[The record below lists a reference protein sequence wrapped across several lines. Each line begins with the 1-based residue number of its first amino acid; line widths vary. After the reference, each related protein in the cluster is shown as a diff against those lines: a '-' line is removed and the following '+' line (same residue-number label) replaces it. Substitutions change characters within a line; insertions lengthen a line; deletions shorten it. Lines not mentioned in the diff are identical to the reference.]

1 VLKKLAPALFVFLW
15 STGFIG
21 VKYGIPY
28 APPFYFVAIRMAI
41 AALLLFIALAF
52 LRKSQPF
59 TKAIFLPSTLIGL
72 TLHGAYLGGCFF
84 AVSRGLPAGITALIV
99 SLQPVLVSLFAAK
112 YLNEPLSSR
121 AIFGLA
127 LGLTG
132 LFVVVL
138 PRINSTEANSISLIA
153 ISACVVGLLGGTSG
167 TILQKKFGGAIPT
180 LAGTSIQY
188 AATALVLLT
197 LALVFEQP
205 EIQWT
210 PKFIG
215 ALAWL
220 VIALSFGA
228 ILLLFFLLSHGS
240 AAKVSSLYYLVPA
253 VTAVE
258 AYFFFDEQVS
268 PVSILGTLITVIG
281 VWLVVGKQKE
291 TPTAKNSGEGFL
303 TT

>member
-1 VLKKLAPALFVFLW
+1 MLKKLAPALFVFLW

-41 AALLLFIALAF
+41 AALLLFIAIAF
-52 LRKSQPF
+52 LRKSQPI
-59 TKAIFLPSTLIGL
+59 TKAIFFPSTLIGL

-112 YLNEPLSSR
+112 YLNEHLEKR
-121 AIFGLA
+121 AIAGLI
-127 LGLTG
+127 LGLIG
-132 LFVVVL
+132 LFVVVI
-138 PRINSTEANSISLIA
+138 PRINMTGANSISVISIA
-153 ISACVVGLLGGTSG
+153 ACVVGLLGGTSG
-167 TILQKKFGGAIPT
+167 TILQKKYGGAIPT

-197 LALVFEQP
+197 LALIFEQP
-205 EIQWT
+205 KIEWT

-240 AAKVSSLYYLVPA
+240 AASVSSLYYLVPA
-253 VTAVE
+253 ATAVE
-258 AYFFFDEQVS
+258 AYFFFDEHVS
-268 PVSILGTLITVIG
+268 LVSVLGTVITVIG
-281 VWLVVGKQKE
+281 VWLVVGKKQKY
-291 TPTAKNSGEGFL
+291 PRS
-303 TT
+303 

>member
-1 VLKKLAPALFVFLW
+1 MLKKLAPALFVFLW

-41 AALLLFIALAF
+41 AALLLFIAIAF
-52 LRKSQPF
+52 LRKSQPI

-99 SLQPVLVSLFAAK
+99 SLQPVLVSIFAAK
-112 YLNEPLSSR
+112 YLNEPLDKR
-121 AIFGLA
+121 AIAGLM
-127 LGLTG
+127 LGLIG
-132 LFVVVL
+132 LFVVVI
-138 PRINSTEANSISLIA
+138 PRINMTGANSISVISIA
-153 ISACVVGLLGGTSG
+153 ACIVGLLGGTSG
-167 TILQKKFGGAIPT
+167 TILQKKYGGAIPT

-197 LALVFEQP
+197 LALIFEQP
-205 EIQWT
+205 EIEWT

-240 AAKVSSLYYLVPA
+240 AASVSSLYYLVPA
-253 VTAVE
+253 ATAIE
-258 AYFFFDEQVS
+258 AYFIFDEHIS
-268 PVSILGTLITVIG
+268 PISMLGTLITVIG
-281 VWLVVGKQKE
+281 VWLVVSKQKE
-291 TPTAKNSGEGFL
+291 SPSAS
-303 TT
+303 

>member
-1 VLKKLAPALFVFLW
+1 MLKKLAPALFVFLW

-41 AALLLFIALAF
+41 AALLLFIAIAF
-52 LRKSQPF
+52 LRKSQPI
-59 TKAIFLPSTLIGL
+59 TKAIFFPSTLIGL

-99 SLQPVLVSLFAAK
+99 SLQPVLVSIFAAK
-112 YLNEPLSSR
+112 YLNEHLEKR
-121 AIFGLA
+121 AIAGLM
-127 LGLTG
+127 LGLIG
-132 LFVVVL
+132 LFVVVI
-138 PRINSTEANSISLIA
+138 PRINMTGANSISVISIA
-153 ISACVVGLLGGTSG
+153 ACVVGLLGGTSG
-167 TILQKKFGGAIPT
+167 TILQKKYGGAIPT

-197 LALVFEQP
+197 LALIFEQP
-205 EIQWT
+205 ELEWT

-220 VIALSFGA
+220 VIAISFGA

-240 AAKVSSLYYLVPA
+240 AASVSSLYYLVPA
-253 VTAVE
+253 ATAVE
-258 AYFFFDEQVS
+258 AYFFFDEHVS
-268 PVSILGTLITVIG
+268 LVSVLGTVITVIG
-281 VWLVVGKQKE
+281 VWLVVGKPKVVR
-291 TPTAKNSGEGFL
+291 K
-303 TT
+303 

>member
-1 VLKKLAPALFVFLW
+1 MLKKVAPALFVFLW

-41 AALLLFIALAF
+41 AALLLFVALSF
-52 LRKSQPF
+52 LRKSQPI

-112 YLNEPLSSR
+112 YLNEHLDKR
-121 AIFGLA
+121 AIAGLI
-127 LGLTG
+127 LGLIG
-132 LFVVVL
+132 LFVVVI
-138 PRINSTEANSISLIA
+138 PRINMTGTNSISI
-153 ISACVVGLLGGTSG
+153 ISIMACVVGLLGGTSG
-167 TILQKKFGGAIPT
+167 TILQKKYGGAIPT

-188 AATALVLLT
+188 AATAVLLLT
-197 LALVFEQP
+197 LALIFEKP
-205 EIQWT
+205 EIEWT

-240 AAKVSSLYYLVPA
+240 AASVSSLYYLVPA
-253 VTAVE
+253 ATAIE
-258 AYFFFDEQVS
+258 AYFFFDEHVS
-268 PVSILGTLITVIG
+268 LVSVLGTAITVIG
-281 VWLVVGKQKE
+281 VWLVVSKHKE
-291 TPTAKNSGEGFL
+291 TPVDK
-303 TT
+303 